1 MLNIHYKEFSLL
13 FLSSYLKFE
22 LKKKKENFDLNFPEI
37 FEF

>member
-22 LKKKKENFDLNFPEI
+22 LKKKENFDLNFPEI